1 MNTDEKPNP
10 NEWLQL
16 ITLCALPLIAI
27 FIIVMSL
34 IVDRHINPAR
44 CMVNIHTKDTPI
56 ETRNYTPTQSW
67 SEQEPG
73 QCFNPT
79 TNTYEW
85 CQKTVDHYEPATFEW
100 RYIGT
105 EQWAKE
111 TKEPAG
117 TGNEHPYRRVTEYD
131 VQICDQRPEHAN
143 KNGQVESRHITTSYY
158 I

>member
-1 MNTDEKPNP
+1 MNGAK
-10 NEWLQL
+10 
-16 ITLCALPLIAI
+16 
-27 FIIVMSL
+27 
-34 IVDRHINPAR
+34 
-44 CMVNIHTKDTPI
+44 
-56 ETRNYTPTQSW
+56 
-67 SEQEPG
+67 
-73 QCFNPT
+73 
-79 TNTYEW
+79 
-85 CQKTVDHYEPATFEW
+85 KTVDYHEPATFEW

-143 KNGQVESRHITTSYY
+143 KNGQVESHHITTSYY